1 MHSQAHEAVC
11 SQAEPLPASSLSPE
25 AALDTCSFSLG
36 AGFASAA
43 SPLQFFRSGA
53 GAFLCLV
60 HHVRL
65 LSCKGEQREIG
76 ERQTERIGLS
86 VPKWPPRHL
95 PPCGTRVLF
104 GVISP
109 FPCPPSCTGAHTLGE
124 KVGTIQLELKNGK
137 KKEIIRFLS
146 SHFFK

>member
-1 MHSQAHEAVC
+1 MCGILAVHSQAHEAVC

-25 AALDTCSFSLG
+25 AALDACSFSLG

-65 LSCKGEQREIG
+65 LSCEVKQREIA
-76 ERQTERIGLS
+76 QCLS

-109 FPCPPSCTGAHTLGE
+109 FPSPPSCTGAHTLGE